1 MALSCFVFPAA
12 GVEDLLHRP
21 ARSDV
26 DLTCVDMCGV
36 FKNDTQFE
44 PTKYDEYASCRQ
56 RKVKNPYKFSL
67 FLVGNI
73 LEESF
78 VNGSSQSFFLVVLC
92 RWRFRCYYI

>member
-1 MALSCFVFPAA
+1 MALSFLVFLAA

-21 ARSDV
+21 ASSDF

-44 PTKYDEYASCRQ
+44 PTI
-56 RKVKNPYKFSL
+56 
-67 FLVGNI
+67 FLHPVGKGKSKIHRNSHFEVGNI

-78 VNGSSQSFFLVVLC
+78 
-92 RWRFRCYYI
+92 